1 MDYPLGISIR
11 PNDTVTTGLLWQ
23 RPRLWWR
30 TRPDSL
36 YTVIIVDTG
45 IAALQGAQYFHW
57 AVVNIPELDLGA
69 GAEVMEYIPPFQVQ
83 SSINESGLQKIN
95 VVGSGIRP
103 TTRNADSCLRA
114 NWAGRRDGDPTRLY
128 CRHRVQPDR

>member
-1 MDYPLGISIR
+1 MPPGKLLVDYPRGISIR
-11 PNDTVTTGLLWQ
+11 PNDTVTTGLLWT

-30 TRPDSL
+30 TRPGSL

-83 SSINESGLQKIN
+83 LIDKLGLHNICKKKH
-95 VVGSGIRP
+95 
-103 TTRNADSCLRA
+103 
-114 NWAGRRDGDPTRLY
+114 
-128 CRHRVQPDR
+128 CRHQNRTLPTQCWLLSTSNPVRSS